1 MLNFK
6 VIGAGA
12 AGNKA
17 AIKLIT
23 SGFNSKDV
31 IMVNSTMKD
40 IGDEYKD
47 NSIIFGTS
55 SGFLGGCGKE
65 RSLGKKLILADMKAG
80 TVNFDN
86 IIDPDTNAVI
96 ITTSTEGG
104 SGSAVTPILA
114 KYFKEV
120 VGIPVIVVL
129 FFGFNSDV
137 RGMQN
142 SIEILQELSDEYT
155 IIGICN
161 DKFKNDSTNKIKA
174 EMAANEKFVKIVKAL
189 SGTDIKSSSQNIDD
203 TDLLKIVTTPGY
215 MMVEDVSIGKYKN
228 MDQIGKAINT
238 AIDESK
244 LMDCNEIGAKRIG
257 VIYKIQNSISE
268 FMDFNANELI
278 DRYGTPYEMFTHI
291 QEDESNTIEWIVS
304 GLPMPIDEVKEI
316 FENYKK
322 SSSTVNKKKD
332 DFFDSVSELKGN
344 REDDMFN
351 MFNSTNKKQSKS
363 SFFSD
368 FEEEDVDNKS
378 FKKEY

>member
-1 MLNFK
+1 
-6 VIGAGA
+6 
-12 AGNKA
+12 
-17 AIKLIT
+17 
-23 SGFNSKDV
+23 
-31 IMVNSTMKD
+31 
-40 IGDEYKD
+40 
-47 NSIIFGTS
+47 
-55 SGFLGGCGKE
+55 
-65 RSLGKKLILADMKAG
+65 
-80 TVNFDN
+80 
-86 IIDPDTNAVI
+86 
-96 ITTSTEGG
+96 
-104 SGSAVTPILA
+104 
-114 KYFKEV
+114 
-120 VGIPVIVVL
+120 
-129 FFGFNSDV
+129 
-137 RGMQN
+137 
-142 SIEILQELSDEYT
+142 
-155 IIGICN
+155 
-161 DKFKNDSTNKIKA
+161 
-174 EMAANEKFVKIVKAL
+174 MAANEKFVKIVKAL